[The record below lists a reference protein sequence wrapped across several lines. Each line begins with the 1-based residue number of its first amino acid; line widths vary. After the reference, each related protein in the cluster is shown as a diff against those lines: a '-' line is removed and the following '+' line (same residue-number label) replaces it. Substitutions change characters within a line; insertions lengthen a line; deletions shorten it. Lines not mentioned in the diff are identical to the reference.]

1 MFRINPAPFF
11 QSLDSKNAL
20 ILSLIR
26 FLKRCG
32 INWKLVFS
40 FWGTFFVPL
49 LYILNIY
56 VAIVT
61 PDSFKAPFEL
71 RIFGIAVAI
80 FGLVFWVV
88 SFLNLGS
95 SFGVLPQKQKRVK
108 KGLYKYF
115 NHPMYIGIS
124 AVMIG
129 LAIANA
135 SWQGL
140 IFYNLILLPVL
151 IIRSRAEEKILI
163 NS

>member
-1 MFRINPAPFF
+1 MNPA
-11 QSLDSKNAL
+11 L
-20 ILSLIR
+20 LSQHKY
-26 FLKRCG
+26 LKCTKG
-32 INWKLVFS
+32 
-40 FWGTFFVPL
+40 
-49 LYILNIY
+49 
-56 VAIVT
+56 
-61 PDSFKAPFEL
+61 E
-71 RIFGIAVAI
+71 
-80 FGLVFWVV
+80 
-88 SFLNLGS
+88 
-95 SFGVLPQKQKRVK
+95 QKKVK

-115 NHPMYIGIS
+115 NHPMHIGIS